1 MAFGIYHRKP
11 IVPGNAERS
20 VVNVSKAAFILRIFD
35 DQPDRVKL
43 KVAGLFTI
51 LTAAN
56 IAAWVWAW
64 ISFEGRPLL
73 LGMAFLAYLFG
84 LRHAVDVDHITAID
98 NVVRKLSALN
108 RKPIAT
114 GFFFSLG
121 HSVVVILIAIAV
133 TGATSLTKGMERA
146 GEISG
151 LLSTCLSG
159 FFLFFIA
166 FSNLFILQS
175 VWKTFLQVRRGEK
188 VEEEELNKLLSGRGF
203 LSRILK
209 SLFALVSQSRH
220 MFLVGF
226 LFGMGFDTAT
236 ELGLFGLASHEVS
249 KGLPLLSIL
258 VFPALFAAGMSLVDT
273 ADSVLMVQVYGWAF
287 LKPVRKIWYNLT
299 ITALSIMTA
308 FFIGGIEFLALLRDK
323 LELSGWFWDFVKGF
337 NDHWNLIGF
346 VIVGLFILGWGASAL
361 WYRVRDYD
369 RQAA

>member
-1 MAFGIYHRKP
+1 MKAQSQVFFSLFDDHP
-11 IVPGNAERS
+11 ER
-20 VVNVSKAAFILRIFD
+20 VRSKITGLFILLI
-35 DQPDRVKL
+35 
-43 KVAGLFTI
+43 G
-51 LTAAN
+51 AN
-56 IAAWVWAW
+56 LAAWVWAW
-64 ISFEGRPLL
+64 LAFEGRPLL

-121 HSVVVILIAIAV
+121 HSVVVFLIAIAV
-133 TGATSLTKGMERA
+133 TGATSLTKGMERT
-146 GEISG
+146 GEIGG

-166 FSNLFILQS
+166 FSNLFILRS
-175 VWKTFLQVRRGEK
+175 VWITFLQVRRGEE

-203 LSRILK
+203 LTRSLK

-273 ADSVLMVQVYGWAF
+273 ADSVLMVQVYGWAY

-299 ITALSIMTA
+299 ITTLSIMTA

-346 VIVGLFILGWGASAL
+346 AIIGLFILGWGASAL

>member
-1 MAFGIYHRKP
+1 MKAQSRAFFSLFDDRP
-11 IVPGNAERS
+11 ER
-20 VVNVSKAAFILRIFD
+20 VRFKVIGLFIL
-35 DQPDRVKL
+35 
-43 KVAGLFTI
+43 

-56 IAAWVWAW
+56 VAAWAWAW
-64 ISFEGRPLL
+64 MAFQGLPLL

-114 GFFFSLG
+114 GLFFSLG

-166 FSNLFILQS
+166 FSNLVILRS
-175 VWKTFLQVRRGEK
+175 VWRTFLQVRNGRE
-188 VEEEELNKLLSGRGF
+188 VEAEELNKILSGAGG
-203 LSRILK
+203 LSRVLK
-209 SLFALVSQSRH
+209 SLFALVSKSRH

-249 KGLPLLSIL
+249 KGLPLSSIL

-299 ITALSIMTA
+299 ITALSITTA

-346 VIVGLFILGWGASAL
+346 AIVGLFVLGWGASVL
-361 WYRVRDYD
+361 WYRARDYD